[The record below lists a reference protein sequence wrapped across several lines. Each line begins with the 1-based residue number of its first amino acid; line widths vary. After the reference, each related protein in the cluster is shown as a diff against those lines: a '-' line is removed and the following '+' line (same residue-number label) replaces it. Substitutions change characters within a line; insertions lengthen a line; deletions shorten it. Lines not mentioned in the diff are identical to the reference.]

1 MPRLRDSLELL
12 GRASVVSRIHT
23 GIGLVAGYFVLAGAL
38 HDPSIDE
45 PWGWVAAFGLA
56 AAVFV
61 AGALALMLASM
72 LVLALLVY
80 LPNRISRVPGR
91 SFRVASDGGLVIAV
105 FGYRSTW
112 GKLLSLGSADTS
124 VIGTGHF
131 SLVVD
136 DRGLSFQRTG
146 QQTGEIA
153 FVDWSRVKS
162 VDPAVIVFGRQSSNG
177 IAVTVAGPE
186 RGLSIEFTCA
196 RLGMMANYGRQ
207 PWDELQELCDRILAK
222 GIEANH
228 PR

>member
-1 MPRLRDSLELL
+1 MPRLRDGLELIS
-12 GRASVVSRIHT
+12 RTSVTSRILV
-23 GIGLVAGYFVLAGAL
+23 GIGLVVGYFVLVGAVR
-38 HDPSIDE
+38 DPSVDE
-45 PWGWVAAFGLA
+45 PWGWIAALGLA
-56 AAVFV
+56 AAIFV
-61 AGALALMLASM
+61 AVALALMLAAT
-72 LVLALLVY
+72 LLLALLVY
-80 LPNRISRVPGR
+80 LPNRIAGGPDQ
-91 SFRVASDGGLVIAV
+91 SFRVASDGGLVIAA

-136 DRGLSFQRTG
+136 DRGLSFRRTG
-146 QQTGEIA
+146 QQTGEFA

-162 VDPAVIVFGRQSSNG
+162 VDPTVIVFGRQSSNG
-177 IAVTVAGPE
+177 IAVTVVGQE

-222 GIEANH
+222 GIEVNH